1 MRQKSYP
8 SFDTLTI
15 GKKLTLKFS
24 KKKNLSDAKKKID
37 HSNLLENTY
46 IKRIYYQK

>member
-8 SFDTLTI
+8 SFDTHTI

-24 KKKNLSDAKKKID
+24 EKKNLSEEKKKID
-37 HSNLLENTY
+37 QYNLLENTY